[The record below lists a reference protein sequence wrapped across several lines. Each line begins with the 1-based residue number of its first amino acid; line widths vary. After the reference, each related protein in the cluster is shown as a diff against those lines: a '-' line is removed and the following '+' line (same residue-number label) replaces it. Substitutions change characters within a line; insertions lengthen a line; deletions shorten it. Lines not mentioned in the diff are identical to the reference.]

1 MEEPIT
7 LDKVAL
13 GQILMQFER
22 QWNIL
27 PHSARSATIHLAWL
41 LDFAQ
46 YKPVGVENEWLFRQF
61 WDVGVFIYSRSI
73 YISIYT
79 IFN

>member
-7 LDKVAL
+7 LDKVVL

-22 QWNIL
+22 QWNTL
-27 PHSARSATIHLAWL
+27 PHGARSATIHLAWL

-46 YKPVGVENEWLFRQF
+46 YKPIGIDDE
-61 WDVGVFIYSRSI
+61 
-73 YISIYT
+73 
-79 IFN
+79 